1 MGADNIIT
9 LLGGLGAFLFGMH
22 YMGEGLELAAG
33 TRMKDLLEKLT
44 RRPIIGFLVGM
55 LVTVVIQ
62 SSAATTVMVM
72 GFINAG
78 IMDLAQ
84 ATGVIFGANIGTTIT
99 SILIALDV
107 SGIAPFCIAAGAL
120 LMLYSKRK
128 RSKHYGQIIL
138 GFGLL
143 FQGLHTMSESMI
155 PLRESP
161 AFQKFILHAKNPLLG
176 FLMGVLICAVLQS
189 SSASVGI
196 LQALAMQG
204 LMPVGFAAYI
214 VCGINVGSS
223 TPPLLSALNARHNA
237 QRAAI
242 IYLIFNVVGAI
253 LFVPLAMF
261 TPLTD
266 MIEQAIP
273 NAAFQISL
281 FHILFKVVTG
291 LLLMPFVSLVV
302 KLTYRIIPI
311 QEHESEFRLKYL
323 DKKLIGSP
331 AVMTLQVGKEVDRL
345 AGFVRGNLDLSLKGL
360 AAHDASKNSEISD
373 NEEVIDYLTG
383 EITDYLTRASVEEL
397 PPEVSEYLGCVYSA
411 INDLEQIGDHALRLM
426 EENEKNLEE
435 KLIYSDEASKELED
449 ISAQVLSIL
458 DTAMA
463 CFSRREIT
471 LEQWSLIKKAQ
482 RKVVRMSSQAQ
493 SNHMERLRDKK
504 CTFEQGLTFVESL
517 NSLSRIVNHVANIA
531 ETMLSAEVRGGLP
544 GQNVG

>member
-331 AVMTLQVGKEVDRL
+331 AVMTLQIVITLLILVPGHCFTDVVYGYVTMGVCAYVLDLIILGKESTVQVLVFSDR
-345 AGFVRGNLDLSLKGL
+345 
-360 AAHDASKNSEISD
+360 I
-373 NEEVIDYLTG
+373 
-383 EITDYLTRASVEEL
+383 
-397 PPEVSEYLGCVYSA
+397 
-411 INDLEQIGDHALRLM
+411 EQIGDHALRLM

-449 ISAQVLSIL
+449 ISAQVLSLL

>member
-281 FHILFKVVTG
+281 FHIL
-291 LLLMPFVSLVV
+291 L
-302 KLTYRIIPI
+302 
-311 QEHESEFRLKYL
+311 HESEFRLKYL

-449 ISAQVLSIL
+449 ISAQVLSLL